1 MNYLFTNKFQ
11 LARTIAEKLDEPT
24 PGKITI
30 SLFHIYRI
38 LSESILK
45 QGINNLLPF
54 DANFQTNKTGF
65 VIENDL
71 NHIFNSPDFYLT
83 DPNLSDI
90 EPVQID
96 FDLISETRIDFNK
109 SLQMYQFK
117 EFLSS
122 ILNQVSDESEFVLLT
137 SATNCLPENIRFNSE
152 IPNDI
157 FIGNTAN

>member
-1 MNYLFTNKFQ
+1 MGIISDTDL
-11 LARTIAEKLDEPT
+11 EKV
-24 PGKITI
+24 
-30 SLFHIYRI
+30 F
-38 LSESILK
+38 
-45 QGINNLLPF
+45 NN
-54 DANFQTNKTGF
+54 
-65 VIENDL
+65 EN
-71 NHIFNSPDFYLT
+71 FYLT

-90 EPVQID
+90 KPVQID

-137 SATNCLPENIRFNSE
+137 SATNCLPENIRFNSK

>member
-1 MNYLFTNKFQ
+1 MDYLFNDKFQ
-11 LARTIAEKLDEPT
+11 LARTVAEKLDEPT
-24 PGKITI
+24 PGRITI

-45 QGINNLLPF
+45 QGVDDLLPF
-54 DANFQTNKTGF
+54 NTNFKTNKMGIISDTDLEKVF
-65 VIENDL
+65 NNEN
-71 NHIFNSPDFYLT
+71 FYLT

-137 SATNCLPENIRFNSE
+137 SATNCLPENIRFNSK

-157 FIGNTAN
+157 FIGNKAN